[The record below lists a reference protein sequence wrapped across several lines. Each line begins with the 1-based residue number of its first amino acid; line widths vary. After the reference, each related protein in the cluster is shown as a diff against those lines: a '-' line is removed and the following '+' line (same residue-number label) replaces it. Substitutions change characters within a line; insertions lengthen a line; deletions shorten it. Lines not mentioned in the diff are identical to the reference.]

1 MRNKSFSLLLITYIV
16 GIACT
21 ALSSCYRDTTRIIDE
36 QHDALVPEYSEKQ
49 LDSISFYST
58 HHFTNGYNFEIY
70 SDSIALLVQ
79 QPEELVSQ
87 LEIDTFQVY
96 ENHQVVVGDIRI
108 IPQDSIDSVWVQLV
122 SEQGMVGWIHE
133 TELLPNVVPTDPISQ
148 FIMLFSDTHVMVAL
162 VIVALIAIAYVF
174 RTIGRRNAPI
184 VHFRDIPSFYPTL
197 LCITVACSAT
207 FYASLQMFGAD
218 TWRHFYYHPTLNPF
232 MMPPILSIF
241 ISSVWAMLIIGI
253 AAVEDTR
260 HHLNFEDSVLYLSG
274 LVAVCGVLYI
284 IFSISTLSYI
294 GYPLLVAYCWFAITR
309 YLRYSSERYVCGNC
323 GKRMQKKGVCP
334 NCGAINE

>member
-1 MRNKSFSLLLITYIV
+1 M
-16 GIACT
+16 C
-21 ALSSCYRDTTRIIDE
+21 LSSCYNRNQVDE
-36 QHDALVPEYSEKQ
+36 HDALALGQDSAEYA
-49 LDSISFYST
+49 DSISFYTS
-58 HHFTNGYNFEIY
+58 HHYTIGYNFVIHN
-70 SDSIALLVQ
+70 DSLQFISQ
-79 QPEELVSQ
+79 QPEEHVSQ
-87 LEIDTFQVY
+87 LVTDSFYVKHNEHIAVI
-96 ENHQVVVGDIRI
+96 DIRI

-334 NCGAINE
+334 NCDAINE